1 MIELLGQIEFWHW
14 WVAAAVFLIIEIV
27 APGIAFLW
35 LAVSAG
41 ITGLVL
47 LLFPQMAWQI
57 QFTIWG
63 ILSVGTVGAS
73 RFILK
78 RNPIETDDT
87 TLNRRGS
94 QYIGRKF
101 TLDEPIV
108 NGQGKLKV
116 DDTIWKVEADEDL
129 PAGCTVEVE
138 SIEVTTLRVVKA

>member
-1 MIELLGQIEFWHW
+1 MIELLDQIEFWHW
-14 WVAAAVFLIIEIV
+14 WVAAVIFLIIEIL
-27 APGIAFLW
+27 APGVAFLW

-41 ITGLVL
+41 VTGVVA
-47 LLFPQMAWQI
+47 LLFPEMSWQV

-63 ILSVGTVGAS
+63 ILSVATVTAS

-87 TLNRRGS
+87 TLNKRGS
-94 QYIGRKF
+94 QYLGRKF
-101 TLDEPIV
+101 TLQEPIV

-138 SIEVTTLRVVKA
+138 AIEVTTLKVVRS